1 LKNMKA
7 HKALSDTLLAKSWDI
22 FIKKWMNYE

>member
-1 LKNMKA
+1 LKDMKA
-7 HKALSDTLLAKSWDI
+7 HRAASETLLAKSWDI